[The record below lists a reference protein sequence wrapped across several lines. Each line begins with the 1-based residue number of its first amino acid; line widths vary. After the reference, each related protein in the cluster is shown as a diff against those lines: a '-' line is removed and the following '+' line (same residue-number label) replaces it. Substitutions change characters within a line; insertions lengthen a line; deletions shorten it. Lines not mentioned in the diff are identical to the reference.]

1 MRQDAGKRQCDE
13 REDSIMDE
21 NKEKKEQP
29 AGNPLLFPIL
39 LLFAI
44 YVAVGYVMHTGT
56 FPVTDSTPPQQQP
69 AAQPV
74 QQVQNEAPVQRSTQG
89 TRSIYLTFDDGPC
102 ENTPRVLD
110 ILDRYGAKAT
120 FFTVGMYVDRYPET
134 TADIVRR
141 GNLIACHTYTHD
153 YEKCYASADAF
164 IAETEKWKR
173 SVQKACGGLPPRLC
187 VRFPGGSTTKY
198 AADVRDDIIVRLNAS
213 GYRWFDWNAGDNDKW
228 PKGNTKSLPDTEYFM
243 QSYRECMGWFDETPD
258 VPVEF
263 LFHDTEEG
271 SVDILPDVLQDLINR
286 GYNFRLLDEHPDWG

>member
-1 MRQDAGKRQCDE
+1 MSEEK
-13 REDSIMDE
+13 
-21 NKEKKEQP
+21 KKEQP
-29 AGNPLLFPIL
+29 AGNPLLLPIL

-44 YVAVGYVMHTGT
+44 YVAVGYVMHTGAIPET
-56 FPVTDSTPPQQQP
+56 ESPPPQQPQTM
-69 AAQPV
+69 QPV
-74 QQVQNEAPVQRSTQG
+74 QPAQNAAPVQRSTNG

-173 SVQKACGGLPPRLC
+173 SVQKTCGGVPPRLC

-198 AADVRDDIIVRLNAS
+198 AADVRDDIIARLDAS
-213 GYRWFDWNAGDNDKW
+213 GYRWFDWNAADNDKW
-228 PKGNTKSLPDTEYFM
+228 PKGNTKGLPDTEYFM
-243 QSYRECMGWFDETPD
+243 QSYKECMGWFDETPD
-258 VPVEF
+258 VPVVF

-271 SVDILPDVLQDLINR
+271 SVEILPDILQDLINR